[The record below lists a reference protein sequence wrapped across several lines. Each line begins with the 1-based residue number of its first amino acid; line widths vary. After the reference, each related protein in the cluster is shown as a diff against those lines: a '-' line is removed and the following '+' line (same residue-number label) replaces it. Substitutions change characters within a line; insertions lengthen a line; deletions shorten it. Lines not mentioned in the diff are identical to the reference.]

1 MQSDFDFYINV
12 FQHRDKILVNG
23 YKDGKRQYKSINF
36 KPSLYFETN
45 KNTNIK
51 TLDNKKLE
59 KVEFDGINEYY
70 NFLRQNTGISNVN
83 IYGCD
88 NLKTQ
93 WISENF
99 PGKLTANL
107 SLVRKAFID
116 IETCCELGFPDPN
129 ITPEPINAITY
140 YDSILKCYYVFTVKE
155 YSEVN
160 INDKECVII
169 QCENEKELLLRFVS
183 VWCTNYPDIISGW
196 NCLNENSS
204 IWLKDK
210 IVKLANINYNQN
222 LLDSYVVNKSPK
234 NIKDEYLLSLK
245 TGQIISCSKD
255 HKFPCYVKQ
264 KDKYT
269 NFRSKNDVVVDLNL
283 EQISE
288 YINNNE
294 IFLQIKKHEN
304 TNEPL
309 TYRKIFLNNLD
320 ILKKYK
326 LLDIQ
331 LNDISDI
338 ENYLQNNIKIV
349 INFNRELKYIVN
361 LDDTIPVELCQCLG
375 LIYTD
380 GTYSKK
386 RNTIRFCNK
395 NLDLMFFIA
404 NCLDKFKNPNRSKK
418 NSIVKTIGHSNNK
431 ECFWYDYE
439 IGKSNLFGL
448 LLDFFILNEDK
459 KTINVE
465 NLSQFSTSQFDHFFA
480 GCIDGDGYVC
490 STIGFC
496 NYNQQDIYK
505 IQELLTWNGILCNL
519 KNNNITIRNIKS
531 NERFKNLN
539 LIIDYKRDKLSK
551 CKFLQKN
558 NHKQIASLINLKETD
573 EYYII
578 KIDNINKT
586 RNKINMY
593 DIETNTHYFYTQ
605 GVRTHNCEKFD
616 IPYIIGRINKVLG
629 ERYVNKLS
637 PFGVV
642 REKEIPLMGGKKTKT
657 FKMIG
662 IVDLD
667 YLDLYKTFSYSGQQ
681 PSYSLKFITT
691 LELGETKLDHEEFAN
706 MHLFYRENYQKF
718 IEYNIQDVK
727 LLVKLDEKRKLV
739 NLVTQLAYIAKINF
753 NETFS
758 PVATWESLIY
768 NFLKEQN
775 IFTKIISK
783 EAVAGEYT
791 GAFVKQPVP
800 DRYKWVV
807 SFDLNSLYP
816 SLIRQF
822 NISPEKIVSD
832 SDRNKI
838 LVNIRDQNIDN
849 YNKIIDKENIIE
861 NIVHER
867 IDTSIFKNLNISLS
881 GSGYMFKRDSK
892 GFLPSIMEYIYNQR
906 RAVKKEMLMHQENVE
921 LIKAEIHKRGLKI

>member
-59 KVEFDGINEYY
+59 KVEFDSINEYY

-107 SLVRKAFID
+107 SLIRKAFID

-183 VWCTNYPDIISGW
+183 IWCTNYPDIILGW
-196 NCLNENSS
+196 NS
-204 IWLKDK
+204 
-210 IVKLANINYNQN
+210 
-222 LLDSYVVNKSPK
+222 
-234 NIKDEYLLSLK
+234 
-245 TGQIISCSKD
+245 
-255 HKFPCYVKQ
+255 
-264 KDKYT
+264 
-269 NFRSKNDVVVDLNL
+269 
-283 EQISE
+283 
-288 YINNNE
+288 
-294 IFLQIKKHEN
+294 
-304 TNEPL
+304 
-309 TYRKIFLNNLD
+309 
-320 ILKKYK
+320 
-326 LLDIQ
+326 
-331 LNDISDI
+331 
-338 ENYLQNNIKIV
+338 
-349 INFNRELKYIVN
+349 
-361 LDDTIPVELCQCLG
+361 
-375 LIYTD
+375 
-380 GTYSKK
+380 
-386 RNTIRFCNK
+386 
-395 NLDLMFFIA
+395 
-404 NCLDKFKNPNRSKK
+404 
-418 NSIVKTIGHSNNK
+418 
-431 ECFWYDYE
+431 
-439 IGKSNLFGL
+439 
-448 LLDFFILNEDK
+448 
-459 KTINVE
+459 
-465 NLSQFSTSQFDHFFA
+465 
-480 GCIDGDGYVC
+480 
-490 STIGFC
+490 
-496 NYNQQDIYK
+496 
-505 IQELLTWNGILCNL
+505 
-519 KNNNITIRNIKS
+519 
-531 NERFKNLN
+531 
-539 LIIDYKRDKLSK
+539 
-551 CKFLQKN
+551 
-558 NHKQIASLINLKETD
+558 
-573 EYYII
+573 
-578 KIDNINKT
+578 
-586 RNKINMY
+586 
-593 DIETNTHYFYTQ
+593 
-605 GVRTHNCEKFD
+605 EKFD

-892 GFLPSIMEYIYNQR
+892 GFLPSIMEYVYNQR